1 MLLALEIARTAADG
15 GRSLPPA
22 TDLGFLLHKHPDRV
36 QRFAT
41 TQGEATVF
49 YPVAAADRCRV
60 VLHVDGSGA
69 RVDTHTDVDRYVNTI
84 PYAASTR
91 LVVAMGKVFGDAIAG
106 RCPSRAELVDHAWD
120 MTVSI
125 PAVPVRAELRPED
138 VFGPLGWSVTARAE
152 PLMPADWG
160 DSDFATLTL
169 SGRFTVRDSLRHI
182 AVALPALA
190 GDKHY
195 FVDDDEVDKLLRL
208 GDGWLA
214 EHPRRDAIV
223 RGYLKHLGGLTTEAL
238 SRLGSDRVAPES
250 AEDETRAVEADRR
263 SPDTRRTLA
272 DERIATVAEI
282 IRGTQAR
289 SVLDVGCGEGRLLA
303 ALSADSTV
311 TRLAGVDVSTD
322 ELRTAAG
329 RLERRRGIELW
340 QSSLLYTDERC
351 RGFDVVVLMEVIE
364 HIDPGRLPVAVDSV
378 FDTMQP
384 GAVIVT
390 TPNAEYNP
398 VYGLD
403 NGFRHPDHRFEFT
416 RDEFES
422 WCGRVAADYSY
433 EVTLSGIGQV
443 VDGVGTPTQSAVFR
457 RIDVGGAR

>member
-1 MLLALEIARTAADG
+1 VLLAFEIARTDADG
-15 GRSLPPA
+15 GQSLPPA

-49 YPVAAADRCRV
+49 YPVAEADRCRV
-60 VLHVDGSGA
+60 VLHVDGRGA
-69 RVDTHTDVDRYVNTI
+69 RVDTHADVDRYVNTI

-91 LVVAMGKVFGDAIAG
+91 LVVAIGKVFGDAIAG
-106 RCPSRAELVDHAWD
+106 RCTSRAELVDHAWNV
-120 MTVSI
+120 TVLI
-125 PAVPVRAELRPED
+125 PSVPARGELRPAD

-214 EHPRRDAIV
+214 DHPRRDAIV
-223 RGYLKHLGGLTTEAL
+223 RGYLKNLGGLTTEAL
-238 SRLGSDRVAPES
+238 TRLGSDRVDQES
-250 AEDETRAVEADRR
+250 ADDETRAVETRRR
-263 SPDTRRTLA
+263 SPDTRQTLA
-272 DERIATVAEI
+272 DERVGWVAEI

-289 SVLDVGCGEGRLLA
+289 SVLDVGCGEGRLLD
-303 ALSADSTV
+303 ALSADSV
-311 TRLAGVDVSTD
+311 ATRLAGVDVSTD
-322 ELRTAAG
+322 ELHSAAR

-403 NGFRHPDHRFEFT
+403 NSFRHPDHRFEFT
-416 RDEFES
+416 RDEFET

-433 EVTLSGIGQV
+433 EVALSGIGQF

-457 RIDVGGAR
+457 RIDAGVAR